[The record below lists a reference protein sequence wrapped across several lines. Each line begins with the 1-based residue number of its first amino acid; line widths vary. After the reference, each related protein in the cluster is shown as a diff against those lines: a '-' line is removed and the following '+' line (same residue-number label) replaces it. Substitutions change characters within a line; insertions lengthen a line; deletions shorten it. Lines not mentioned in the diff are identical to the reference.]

1 MITKLA
7 IFEGTVKPGQTAAMR
22 AFVEAELAPLWRAF
36 DGAHRVR
43 VLYAAEPDEG
53 GSSGGKDGGE
63 AGGERGPSVPLILQV
78 DYKSQADLDRAMASA
93 ARHRSRAML
102 PAFYDRFFETVTLRH
117 HTFEAD

>member
-7 IFEGTVKPGQTAAMR
+7 IFEGTVKPGQTDAMR
-22 AFVEAELAPLWRAF
+22 AYVEAELAPLWRAF

-53 GSSGGKDGGE
+53 GGAGREDG
-63 AGGERGPSVPLILQV
+63 PFVPLILQV
-78 DYKSQADLDRAMASA
+78 DYQSQADLNRAMASD

-102 PAFYDRFFETVTLRH
+102 PAFYARFFETVTLH
-117 HTFEAD
+117 HHSFEVS

>member
-43 VLYAAEPDEG
+43 VLYAAEPDDGGGAGVEG
-53 GSSGGKDGGE
+53 GGE
-63 AGGERGPSVPLILQV
+63 GGPSVPLILQV
-78 DYKSQADLDRAMASA
+78 DYQSQADLDRAMASD

-102 PAFYDRFFETVTLRH
+102 SAFYDRFFETVTLRH
-117 HTFEAD
+117 HTFEAG

>member
-53 GSSGGKDGGE
+53 GGAPSKDGGKDGGE
-63 AGGERGPSVPLILQV
+63 GGPSVPLILQV
-78 DYKSQADLDRAMASA
+78 DYQSQADLDRAMASA

-117 HTFEAD
+117 HAFEAD